1 MKKFIKYYENPF
13 EKDINMDLMNKTH
26 DGELIQYIV
35 ECAKSLEILPN
46 IKFVDYSFE
55 DMPHKIDFND
65 LYKTRVKLTSSE
77 KKDRNKNR
85 RPMDILENRLGELTL
100 KWHLTCK
107 GVEKDVVKKLM
118 VPLPDENGYFT
129 IKGNKYLLVYQLL
142 EASTYVS
149 KNTVSL
155 KSLQAVALDRVAKQ
169 YKAMNG
175 LTYTCPIFNLQMF
188 KNPVLS
194 LLFYLANFG
203 FKNTLTFFN
212 VNDSIRIICV
222 GDDMDTKL
230 CKENNIDHVKS
241 LNDIDDLY
249 EERKYIYFPISKKI
263 LIRVNSKIFHKYNYV
278 QSIVGMLKELTTN
291 RLTLEELCDRD
302 FWLEKLDY
310 INSKN
315 AKKMDLNNTSSDKGL
330 STLIHFSRMLDETNK
345 KNLKLNLYHRENIYS
360 IVRWLITEYDNLKL
374 KDNMDLDNKRI
385 RCHEYITSM
394 LTNHFSEKLSR
405 AINLGKKAEIGD
417 IEQIFKFQPDL
428 LLIQLY
434 ASGILPFDD
443 RTSDMD
449 FFRKFEFTTKG
460 PNSLGNK
467 NSKNIAKKFRGI
479 DPSDIGRKDINVCG
493 NSDPGRS
500 GTLTPFCKTYKLFF
514 TDDMEPQN
522 TMLEYNQ
529 DIAEEYPDYLH
540 ISIGDT
546 EDEKNNTKIING
558 IMNSI
563 NKMSINEG

>member
-1 MKKFIKYYENPF
+1 
-13 EKDINMDLMNKTH
+13 
-26 DGELIQYIV
+26 
-35 ECAKSLEILPN
+35 
-46 IKFVDYSFE
+46 
-55 DMPHKIDFND
+55 
-65 LYKTRVKLTSSE
+65 
-77 KKDRNKNR
+77 
-85 RPMDILENRLGELTL
+85 MDILENRLGELTL

-188 KNPVLS
+188 KNPVPS

-360 IVRWLITEYDNLKL
+360 IVRWLITEYDNP
-374 KDNMDLDNKRI
+374 
-385 RCHEYITSM
+385 
-394 LTNHFSEKLSR
+394 
-405 AINLGKKAEIGD
+405 AEISP
-417 IEQIFKFQPDL
+417 IEAPSFCACF
-428 LLIQLY
+428 
-434 ASGILPFDD
+434 
-443 RTSDMD
+443 T
-449 FFRKFEFTTKG
+449 FEFINTVHLVPRSTG
-460 PNSLGNK
+460 LEDSNASFENSTAFI
-467 NSKNIAKKFRGI
+467 S
-479 DPSDIGRKDINVCG
+479 
-493 NSDPGRS
+493 
-500 GTLTPFCKTYKLFF
+500 
-514 TDDMEPQN
+514 TD
-522 TMLEYNQ
+522 LAYV
-529 DIAEEYPDYLH
+529 
-540 ISIGDT
+540 
-546 EDEKNNTKIING
+546 
-558 IMNSI
+558 
-563 NKMSINEG
+563 SINEPHPEEQASFNIILYMAPSLIFIHFIS